1 MMVRLRLEDKR
12 RHRPART
19 RRRST
24 NAVLWAEVVCLLIG
38 FACLGWVGYAFVHE
52 KIYQSFEDYKLGEN
66 LHGQTGTIA
75 GFWESLFG
83 KKQEPPPP
91 PPPVLNHEHP
101 NIVDRGLVGK
111 VEIPRLKISAMV
123 REGVDTKTLALA
135 VGHVPETARPGEPGN
150 VAIAAHRDTFF
161 RNVRY
166 IKKGDDIRI
175 VTPDGSFNYVVT
187 STSIVP
193 PKNVKVLE
201 PTPEKML
208 TLVTCYPFNWIG
220 PAPNRFIVRARQVEL
235 SVSLPNGGPE
245 RSGL

>member
-1 MMVRLRLEDKR
+1 MMLRLRLEEESRDR
-12 RHRPART
+12 RAR
-19 RRRST
+19 RVST
-24 NAVLWAEVVCLLIG
+24 TILWAEVVCLLIG

-52 KIYQSFEDYKLGEN
+52 KIYQTFEDYKLGEN
-66 LHGQTGTIA
+66 LRGQTGTIA
-75 GFWESLFG
+75 GFWDSLFG
-83 KKQEPPPP
+83 TPKPP
-91 PPPVLNHEHP
+91 PPPVFDHPRP
-101 NIVDRGLVGK
+101 NIVDRSVVGK

-166 IKKGDDIRI
+166 IKKGDDIRM

-187 STSIVP
+187 STSIVAP
-193 PKNVKVLE
+193 NNVKVLDA
-201 PTPEKML
+201 TPSKML

-235 SVSLPNGGPE
+235 EVSLPSRGTE
-245 RSGL
+245 KSGL

>member
-1 MMVRLRLEDKR
+1 MMLRLRLEDER
-12 RHRPART
+12 RDRPAR
-19 RRRST
+19 RVSSSG
-24 NAVLWAEVVCLLIG
+24 VLWAEVVCLLIG

-66 LHGQTGTIA
+66 LRGQTGTIA

-83 KKQEPPPP
+83 TPKAPPPA
-91 PPPVLNHEHP
+91 PVFDRERP
-101 NIVDRGLVGK
+101 NLVDPGLVGK
-111 VEIPRLKISAMV
+111 VEIPRLKISAVV

-135 VGHVPETARPGEPGN
+135 VGHVPATARPGEPGN

-175 VTPDGSFNYVVT
+175 VTADGNFNYVVT
-187 STSIVP
+187 STSIVT
-193 PKNVKVLE
+193 PKNVKVLD
-201 PTPEKML
+201 PTPSRML

-235 SVSLPNGGPE
+235 EVSLPSGGTAK
-245 RSGL
+245 SGL